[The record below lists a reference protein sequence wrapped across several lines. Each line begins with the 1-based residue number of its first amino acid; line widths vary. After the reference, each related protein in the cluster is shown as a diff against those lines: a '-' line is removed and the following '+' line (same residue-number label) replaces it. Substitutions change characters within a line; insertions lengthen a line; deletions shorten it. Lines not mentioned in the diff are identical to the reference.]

1 MEYEI
6 ILNKLI
12 KYLPEIKTH
21 YGKHGDNKNLE
32 NLQRKFKMYHKLQDA

>member
-1 MEYEI
+1 MDYGDLF
-6 ILNKLI
+6 LNKLI

-32 NLQRKFKMYHKLQDA
+32 EFAREI